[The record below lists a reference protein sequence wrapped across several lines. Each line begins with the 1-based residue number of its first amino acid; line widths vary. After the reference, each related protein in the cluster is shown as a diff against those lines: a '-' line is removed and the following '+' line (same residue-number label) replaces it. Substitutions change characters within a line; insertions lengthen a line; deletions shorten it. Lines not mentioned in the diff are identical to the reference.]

1 VEKNMPRTYRNL
13 TLSVLFLI
21 LLPLGYLAE
30 AQEKGGTLICLEKQL
45 PDTYDP
51 ITSLSMPGLRL
62 AELMFESL
70 VYETDAGGYEGRLAK
85 SWSFSKDSISISF
98 HLRSNVKWC
107 EINSEGE
114 VQATQPFTAKDVLY
128 TYQLIEDPRTDCD
141 PSLKELLTNIK
152 NPPKVWDDTTI
163 EFQFKKKPI
172 KPEENFTFKIV
183 PAYKIKGGFITPADP
198 FAHAPV
204 GTGYYVFFKQ
214 IDKDNI
220 LKVNKAH
227 YDETA
232 NIDRIKISYYADE
245 NMLYEQ
251 AMLARSVNAVIEA
264 RVQDIARYEN
274 SGQYNIRRYAPLS
287 FHYLGY
293 NLKNKLFADKRV
305 RQALTYAI
313 DRRRII
319 ESRYLGEGEVISGPF
334 PPASPLNNP
343 DVKPLPADTAAAKRL
358 LREAGWRE
366 TGEGWIFPD
375 GTKLT
380 FTLTLEA
387 EQNDDAWRTAQ
398 AIIDYWKSIG
408 IPVET
413 QKVVRSTWIQN
424 VYRDKN
430 FEVTYA
436 KWTLDRANDIRSL
449 FKTGTEKN
457 YVSYSNPTVDSL
469 IRLLDNV
476 SIPDERRTINY
487 KLHQILADDCPY
499 TFLWTLN
506 RCAAISD
513 KVRMSEWIH
522 DFYFFTYIN
531 KWWIPEDFQE

>member
-1 VEKNMPRTYRNL
+1 MYKVK
-13 TLSVLFLI
+13 
-21 LLPLGYLAE
+21 A
-30 AQEKGGTLICLEKQL
+30 AEKGGTLISLEKQL
-45 PDTYDP
+45 PDTFDP

-62 AELMFESL
+62 TELIFESL

-85 SWSFSKDSISISF
+85 SWSFSRDSLSVTF
-98 HLRSNVKWC
+98 HLKPNVQWC
-107 EINSEGE
+107 EVNSVGE
-114 VQATQPFTAKDVLY
+114 AQATQLFTAKDVLY
-128 TYQLIEDPRTDCD
+128 TYQLIKDPRTDCD
-141 PSLKELLTNIK
+141 PSLRELLINIK

-183 PAYKIKGGFITPADP
+183 PKYKIKGGFITPADP

-214 IDKDNI
+214 IDKDKI
-220 LKVNKAH
+220 LKVNKVH
-227 YDETA
+227 YDESA
-232 NIDRIKISYYADE
+232 NIDKIKISYYADE

-274 SGQYNIRRYAPLS
+274 SGQYDIRRYAPLS

-293 NLKNKLFADKRV
+293 NLKNKLFADTRV

-343 DVKPLPADTAAAKRL
+343 DVKPLPADTAMAKRL
-358 LREAGWRE
+358 LREAGLRE
-366 TGEGWIFPD
+366 TAGGWIYSD
-375 GTKLT
+375 GTKLA

-408 IPVET
+408 IQVET
-413 QKVVRSTWIQN
+413 QKVVRSTWMQN
-424 VYRDKN
+424 VYRDRN

-436 KWTLDRANDIRSL
+436 KWTLDRSNDIRSL
-449 FKTGTEKN
+449 FQTGAEKN
-457 YVSYSNPTVDSL
+457 YVSYANLAVDSL

-476 SIPDERRTINY
+476 TIPDERRFINY

-506 RCAAISD
+506 RCAAISN
-513 KVRMSEWIH
+513 KVRQSEWIH

>member
-1 VEKNMPRTYRNL
+1 MLKTHRHISLIV
-13 TLSVLFLI
+13 VFLI
-21 LLPLGYLAE
+21 LFSFSYQVDA
-30 AQEKGGTLICLEKQL
+30 ADKGGTLVCFEKRI

-51 ITSLSMPGLRL
+51 ITSQSMPGLRL
-62 AELMFESL
+62 TELIFESL
-70 VYETDAGGYEGRLAK
+70 VTENGAGGYEGRLAK
-85 SWSFSKDSISISF
+85 SWSFSRDSLSVTF
-98 HLRSNVKWC
+98 HLKPNIHWC
-107 EINSEGE
+107 EINSAGE
-114 VQATQPFTAKDVLY
+114 AQVTQPVKAKDILY
-128 TYQLIEDPRTDCD
+128 TYQLIKNLRTETD
-141 PSLKELLTNIK
+141 PSLRELLVNIK
-152 NPPKVWDDTTI
+152 DPPKIWNDSTI

-183 PAYKIKGGFITPADP
+183 PEYKIKGGFITPADP

-204 GTGYYVFFKQ
+204 GTGYYIFFKDMEK
-214 IDKDNI
+214 DKI
-220 LKVNKAH
+220 LKVNKVY
-227 YDETA
+227 YDEPA
-232 NIDRIKISYYADE
+232 NIDKIKISYYADE
-245 NMLYEQ
+245 QILYNQ

-264 RVQDIARYEN
+264 RVQDIARYKS
-274 SGQYNIRRYAPLS
+274 SGQYDIRRYAPLS

-343 DVKPLPADTAAAKRL
+343 DVKPLPSDTAIAKRL
-358 LREAGWRE
+358 LREAGFRE
-366 TGEGWIFPD
+366 TEGGWIYSD
-375 GTKLT
+375 GTKLA

-408 IPVET
+408 IQVET
-413 QKVVRSTWIQN
+413 EKVVGSTWMKN
-424 VYRDKN
+424 VYRDRN

-449 FKTGTEKN
+449 FRTGTEKN

-476 SIPDERRTINY
+476 TIPDERRFINY

-506 RCAAISD
+506 RCAAIST
-513 KVRMSEWIH
+513 KVMKSEYIH
-522 DFYFFTYIN
+522 DFNFFTYIN
-531 KWWIPEDFQE
+531 QWWIPEDFQE